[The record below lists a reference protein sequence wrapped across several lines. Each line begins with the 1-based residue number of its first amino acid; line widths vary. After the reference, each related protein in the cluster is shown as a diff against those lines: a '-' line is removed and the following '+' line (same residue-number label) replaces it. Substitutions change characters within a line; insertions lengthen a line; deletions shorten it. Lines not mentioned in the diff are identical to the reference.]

1 MGKMDLKLKPGKV
14 NVKLA
19 KGIAFIH
26 ALYSLFSGNI
36 KYLIKK
42 GFKGNVFLGD
52 ADMTDKK
59 NAIKFTYICLPD
71 NLPGDIKTIYLVK
84 FYSRWNRQPREY
96 MNKVLNNDKIKD
108 ILNQPISKLEREKN
122 YELSLSLLELCR
134 GAVYLIDNITEYI
147 PLDDVVRFK
156 TLIDELAGKGAT
168 VVYVTTPRIVVFKTI
183 EMKNYFDDGD
193 SWIYSVK
200 SHEQGLKVQGKKI
213 DKKREQ

>member
-1 MGKMDLKLKPGKV
+1 MDLKFETGNV

-26 ALYSLFSGNI
+26 VLYLLFSGNI

-42 GFKGNVFLGD
+42 GFKGNVYLGE

-59 NAIKFTYICLPD
+59 NALKFTYICHPD
-71 NLPGDIKTIYLVK
+71 NLPGDIKTIDLVK
-84 FYSRWNRQPREY
+84 FYSRWNHQPREQVK
-96 MNKVLNNDKIKD
+96 KVLSNDKIKD
-108 ILNQPISKLEREKN
+108 ILDQPLGKLDKEQK
-122 YELSLSLLELCR
+122 YELVLFLLELSP
-134 GAVYLIDNITEYI
+134 GAVYLIDNITADI

-156 TLIDELAGKGAT
+156 TRIDELAGNGAT

-193 SWIYSVK
+193 AWLYSVK
-200 SHEQGLKVQGKKI
+200 SHEHSLKVQGKKI
-213 DKKREQ
+213 DKKRDQ